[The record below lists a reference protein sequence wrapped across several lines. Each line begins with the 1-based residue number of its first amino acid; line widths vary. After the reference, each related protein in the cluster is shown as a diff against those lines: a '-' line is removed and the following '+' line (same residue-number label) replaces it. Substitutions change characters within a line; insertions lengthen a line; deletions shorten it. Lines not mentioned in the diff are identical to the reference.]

1 MERGEMTGS
10 VFIDLSKAFD
20 SVNHNILLEKLK
32 KLNMSASVM
41 QWFKSYLSER
51 SQSVKIEGNISKAL
65 PLNVGV
71 PQGSILDPL
80 LFIIY
85 TSDLPLCIPQTAVCS
100 CIQMTP
106 H

>member
-1 MERGEMTGS
+1 MTGS

-51 SQSVKIEGNISKAL
+51 SQSVKIEGNISKAF

-71 PQGSILDPL
+71 PQVQ
-80 LFIIY
+80 F
-85 TSDLPLCIPQTAVCS
+85 
-100 CIQMTP
+100 
-106 H
+106 

>member
-1 MERGEMTGS
+1 MTGS

-51 SQSVKIEGNISKAL
+51 IVNL
-65 PLNVGV
+65 
-71 PQGSILDPL
+71 
-80 LFIIY
+80 
-85 TSDLPLCIPQTAVCS
+85 
-100 CIQMTP
+100 
-106 H
+106 

>member
-20 SVNHNILLEKLK
+20 SVNHNIFLLEKLK

-51 SQSVKIEGNISKAL
+51 SQSVKIEGNI
-65 PLNVGV
+65 
-71 PQGSILDPL
+71 
-80 LFIIY
+80 II
-85 TSDLPLCIPQTAVCS
+85 
-100 CIQMTP
+100 
-106 H
+106 

>member
-1 MERGEMTGS
+1 
-10 VFIDLSKAFD
+10 
-20 SVNHNILLEKLK
+20 
-32 KLNMSASVM
+32 MSASVM

-71 PQGSILDPL
+71 PQGSILGPL

-85 TSDLPLCIPQTAVCS
+85 TSDLPLCITPNCS
-100 CIQMTP
+100 LFMYADDNNL
-106 H
+106 

>member
-1 MERGEMTGS
+1 MFSSYGAWGNDR
-10 VFIDLSKAFD
+10 LSKAFD
-20 SVNHNILLEKLK
+20 SVNRNILLEKLK
-32 KLNMSASVM
+32 KLNMSVSVM

-71 PQGSILDPL
+71 PQGSILGPL

-85 TSDLPLCIPQTAVCS
+85 TSDLPLCM
-100 CIQMTP
+100 QMTP
-106 H
+106 Q

>member
-1 MERGEMTGS
+1 MTGS

-32 KLNMSASVM
+32 KLNISASVM

-65 PLNVGV
+65 QLNVGV
-71 PQGSILDPL
+71 PQGSILGPL

-85 TSDLPLCIPQTAVCS
+85 TRDLPLCIPQTAVCS
-100 CIQMTP
+100 CMQMTP
-106 H
+106 Q

>member
-51 SQSVKIEGNISKAL
+51 SQSVKIEGNISIKAL

-71 PQGSILDPL
+71 PQG
-80 LFIIY
+80 
-85 TSDLPLCIPQTAVCS
+85 
-100 CIQMTP
+100 
-106 H
+106 